1 MDHKNVCKIS
11 TSLVTRRVLLTSFTP
26 MPLWKIINNT
36 RCAHT
41 YISWV
46 QGTTTFNFP
55 RPGSTRNLTQGQ
67 SHCSNSHTWKSSLHC
82 NSTHWNDDSTFRND
96 LWSLTIW
103 SIGSYHLELERS
115 INFYYSKLDS
125 GVYAVETPICPFA
138 FAKIFK

>member
-1 MDHKNVCKIS
+1 
-11 TSLVTRRVLLTSFTP
+11 

-55 RPGSTRNLTQGQ
+55 TRPGSTRNLTQGQ

-82 NSTHWNDDSTFRND
+82 NSTHWNDDSTFRKWFMVSNN
-96 LWSLTIW
+96 LVNWVISPWARKIYL
-103 SIGSYHLELERS
+103 
-115 INFYYSKLDS
+115 FYYCKCKTFIHVSS
-125 GVYAVETPICPFA
+125 VPIRLRHLMLMLWKRYKKENQKNQ
-138 FAKIFK
+138 KILGLLNSF